1 LKIVRLINN
10 PRRAPMK
17 HNKLNERAYLREWRL
32 AKGLT
37 QPELAS
43 RVGTVKS
50 EISRLEKGSRRMTL
64 DWMSSISRALGIT
77 VDDLMTVP
85 PMGFG
90 AVSPPPKSATELSVG
105 SGRYQLGDVNIDI
118 GGDDHAVM
126 PITGDDWTGM
136 FTPGDLLVFDTS
148 KKGTAVPG
156 IFVFGVGGDSLVRRV
171 TPGPEGVTLSCSNP
185 AYPPVP
191 LSTAY
196 KVLGRVVA
204 RLHRL

>member
-1 LKIVRLINN
+1 MRT
-10 PRRAPMK
+10 
-17 HNKLNERAYLREWRL
+17 NKLNERAYLREWRL

-64 DWMSSISRALGIT
+64 DWMSEISRALGIT

-90 AVSPPPKSATELSVG
+90 AVSPAPKMATQLSDADG
-105 SGRYQLGDVNIDI
+105 KYQLGDITIGI
-118 GGDDHAVM
+118 GGDAHAVAAV
-126 PITGDDWTGM
+126 TGDDWIGM
-136 FTPGDLLVFDTS
+136 FTPGDLLVYDTS
-148 KKGTAVPG
+148 RKSTATAG
-156 IFVFGVGGDSLVRRV
+156 LCALTVGGETIVRRA
-171 TPGPEGVTLSCSNP
+171 TPSADGVSLSCSNP

-191 LSTAY
+191 MSTAY

-204 RLHRL
+204 RFHRI

>member
-1 LKIVRLINN
+1 
-10 PRRAPMK
+10 MK
-17 HNKLNERAYLREWRL
+17 HSRANERAYLREWRL

-37 QPELAS
+37 QPALAQ

-64 DWMSSISRALGIT
+64 DWMSSIATALGIS

-90 AVSPPPKSATELSVG
+90 AVSPAPKMPDAAPEGGT
-105 SGRYQLGDVNIDI
+105 RIQLGDVTI
-118 GGDDHAVM
+118 GLEGEGHAVT
-126 PITGDDWTGM
+126 PVTGDDWEGM
-136 FTPGDLLVFDTS
+136 FGPGDLLVYDTA

-156 IFVFGVGGDSLVRRV
+156 IFAFGVGGEVIVRRV
-171 TPGPEGVTLSCSNP
+171 TPGVDGVTLTCSNP
-185 AYPPVP
+185 AYPPLP
-191 LSTAY
+191 LSPAY

-204 RLHRL
+204 RLHRV

>member
-1 LKIVRLINN
+1 MIVKN
-10 PRRAPMK
+10 
-17 HNKLNERAYLREWRL
+17 NKLNERAYLREWRL

-64 DWMSSISRALGIT
+64 DWMSAISRALGIA

-90 AVSPPPKSATELSVG
+90 AVSPAPKSATELSTA

-118 GGDDHAVM
+118 GGDDHAVT
-126 PITGDDWTGM
+126 PVTGDDWSGM
-136 FTPGDLLVFDTS
+136 FSPGDLLVYDTS

-156 IFVFGVGGDSLVRRV
+156 IFAFTVGGETIVRRV
-171 TPGPEGVTLSCSNP
+171 APGVDGVTLTCSNP

-191 LSTAY
+191 LSTSY